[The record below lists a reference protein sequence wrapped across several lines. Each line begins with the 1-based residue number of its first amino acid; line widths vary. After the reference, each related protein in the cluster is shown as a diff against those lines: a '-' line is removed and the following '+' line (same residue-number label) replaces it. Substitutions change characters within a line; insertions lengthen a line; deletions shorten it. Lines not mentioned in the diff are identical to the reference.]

1 MDLAGS
7 GTLEEYGLQ
16 DFTILEMRPTEKLH
30 GDTIITLASIGLESR
45 TDISRSFFVQNVQF
59 LGLKEPALPETV
71 LEKIAS
77 TTRAAGNK
85 PPALPEVPLIQ
96 ERVSSGTRQVA
107 MKVHFPQLPWHL
119 QLLGVCR
126 KCNCDDHACFKTNTE
141 CK

>member
-1 MDLAGS
+1 M
-7 GTLEEYGLQ
+7 EEYGLQ

-45 TDISRSFFVQNVQF
+45 TDIARSFFVQNVQF

-77 TTRAAGNK
+77 TTKSVGSNK

-107 MKVHFPQLPWHL
+107 AKVRS
-119 QLLGVCR
+119 G
-126 KCNCDDHACFKTNTE
+126 
-141 CK
+141 